1 MKPTEFGK
9 YLRKLRID
17 HGEVMKEM
25 ADKLGI
31 TTAYLSAI
39 ELGKR
44 APLNDLVS
52 QIEQKYGLGQGESER
67 LSSVMATSMREVK
80 MDLDEYSA
88 MDKELAVF
96 FARKFPQMGMEEKE
110 QMRKI
115 LGVPSGEK

>member
-1 MKPTEFGK
+1 MKVTELGK

-17 HGEVMKEM
+17 YSEVMKEM

-44 APLNDLVS
+44 PPSSDLILN
-52 QIEQKYGLGQGESER
+52 IEKLYLLNAAERER
-67 LSSVMATSMREVK
+67 LLLVVANSVDEVK
-80 MDLDEYSA
+80 LDFENCSPS
-88 MDKELAVF
+88 DKELAVF
-96 FARKFPQMGMEEKE
+96 FARKFPEISMEDKK

-115 LGVPSGEK
+115 LGVPSE